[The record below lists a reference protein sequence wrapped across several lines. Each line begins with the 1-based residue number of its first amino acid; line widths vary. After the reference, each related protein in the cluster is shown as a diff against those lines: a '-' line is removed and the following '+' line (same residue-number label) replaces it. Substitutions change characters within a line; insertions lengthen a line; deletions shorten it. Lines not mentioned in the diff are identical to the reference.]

1 MKVTYQEKNAR
12 RKEARQDK
20 QYKEARKLRHQ
31 FPNGAFG
38 DKERVCEANRET
50 MYVGTSKEI

>member
-12 RKEARQDK
+12 RKQAKTDP
-20 QYKEARKLRHQ
+20 QYKEARKLRRQ

-38 DKERVCEANRET
+38 DKDRVCEANREL
-50 MYVGTSKEI
+50 MSAGTSHEG